1 MEGFHRALALPQA
14 CQGEQTLLRV
24 WKCICACS
32 HRVVMFFSGLRGR
45 RWQVRIPDVESSTKV
60 AALDVHFKMQ
70 EMNISNL
77 TCPLDALALVRPP
90 PFSRLTEGAHWILL
104 PST

>member
-1 MEGFHRALALPQA
+1 
-14 CQGEQTLLRV
+14 
-24 WKCICACS
+24 
-32 HRVVMFFSGLRGR
+32 MFFSGLRGR